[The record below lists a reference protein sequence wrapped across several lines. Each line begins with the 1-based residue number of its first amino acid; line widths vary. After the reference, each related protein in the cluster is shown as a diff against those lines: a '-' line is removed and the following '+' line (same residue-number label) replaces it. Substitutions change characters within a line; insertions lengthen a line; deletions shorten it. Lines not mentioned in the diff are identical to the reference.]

1 MRLPGAQIT
10 HHIRNR
16 VRIRIPEK
24 KGDRSYF
31 NALSKTLDSELKGM
45 KADVS
50 PVTGSLV
57 VWGLSLDLDRL
68 FALAESKGL
77 FARAVCPTSESSAEP
92 SCRISA
98 LASRTVSLINTGL
111 KKITKNQLDMSS
123 TAFVLLVIH
132 ACREI
137 LKGNLTAPSWFTA
150 LWFAT
155 NIYNNNM
162 KGAGADL
169 DTAAPDDG
177 GADG

>member
-24 KGDRSYF
+24 KGDTSYF
-31 NALSKTLDSELKGM
+31 HTLSKTLDSELKGM
-45 KADVS
+45 KANVS

-57 VWGLSLDLDRL
+57 VRGPSLDLDRL

-77 FARAVCPTSESSAEP
+77 FAGAVCPTPKSSAEP
-92 SCRISA
+92 SCRVSA
-98 LASRTVSLINTGL
+98 LASRTVSLINNGL
-111 KKITKNQLDMSS
+111 KIITGNQLDLSS
-123 TAFVLLVIH
+123 TAFVLLIIH

-137 LKGNLTAPSWFTA
+137 LKGNLAAPSWFTA

-155 NIYNNNM
+155 NIYNSSL
-162 KGAGADL
+162 KGTGAASDSNG
-169 DTAAPDDG
+169 PDDG
-177 GADG
+177 GSDG